1 MAITSNAISVVQIPT
16 NGNEW
21 DVFLYSA
28 DFTGCEEIKAAE
40 TGMTHYIRRIM
51 INTVTAMNITLGSG
65 ESTGSV
71 TTAHIGPIPVA
82 AGNFCY
88 AIAFR
93 GKGMKITPGASFTI
107 DTDAAGAITI
117 YAEGKTCTTS

>member
-1 MAITSNAISVVQIPT
+1 MAITSNTISVVQIPT

-21 DVFLYSA
+21 AVSLYSA

-71 TTAHIGPIPVA
+71 TTAHIGPVPVA

-88 AIAFR
+88 AIAFG